1 MGWGD
6 GLASRSVLHASART
20 SVWSPASTVKA
31 KCGDPSTGA
40 AGTGE
45 SLRLAAQPAT
55 ISH

>member
-1 MGWGD
+1 MGWRD
-6 GLASRSVLHASART
+6 GLASRNVLHVNART

-55 ISH
+55 INH

>member
-1 MGWGD
+1 MRWGD

-20 SVWSPASTVKA
+20 SAWSPASTVKA

-55 ISH
+55 INH